1 MKKNLFFLAALFSG
15 ITVFG
20 QTTGFTAER
29 FYALATVLTATQ
41 PQTKDEEAIRGLF
54 TTMEKGWNTKSG
66 ETFSSIF
73 AETHDYI
80 VVNGFYF
87 SKFSQKANASV
98 HQSLFDGMYKTT
110 DIQVKVDRVDFLR
123 PDLAV
128 VTAFAGQYPKDGA
141 LPKDPSAIM
150 TVIVE
155 KRKDSWQIISFHN
168 HSLAEVF
175 AMKQTPVPVNVM
187 YASWYK

>member
-15 ITVFG
+15 ITVFA
-20 QTTGFTAER
+20 QTNGFTAER

-41 PQTKDEEAIRGLF
+41 TQAKDEEAIKGLF

-73 AETHDYI
+73 ADNHNYI
-80 VVNGFYF
+80 VVNGLYF
-87 SKFSQKANASV
+87 SKFSRKANAAV
-98 HQSLFDGMYKTT
+98 HQSLFDGVYKTT

-128 VTAFAGQYPKDGA
+128 VTAFAGQYPKEGA

-155 KRKDSWQIISFHN
+155 KKNDTWQIISFHN
-168 HSLAEVF
+168 HSLSEVF

-187 YASWYK
+187 YAAWYK